1 MVVGSREGV
10 GLFRFK
16 VSQESRES
24 NPGTRADFDLQR
36 PGPVV

>member
-36 PGPVV
+36 PDPVV